1 MLNIKNKNLAQTKV
15 EHQKNIKHLPES
27 LNVRVKQPNTFQS
40 MPMITPK
47 TQNPSNFPKTQNAN
61 QNDNNQ
67 ENNLQ
72 CGFEELQPFLWSTNL
87 VPDEIITTP

>member
-1 MLNIKNKNLAQTKV
+1 
-15 EHQKNIKHLPES
+15 
-27 LNVRVKQPNTFQS
+27 

-72 CGFEELQPFLWSTNL
+72 CGFEEL
-87 VPDEIITTP
+87 